1 MDKKNTGGV
10 EPKLSNFTESL
21 TFKTL
26 LPISVLIILL
36 ISLFGFYLSTTT
48 KENSEKFI
56 IESVLIPE
64 FELLAKEKNSEF
76 EKIKNITEY
85 TAKKIEEKILF
96 SKQRSSTDTDEL
108 FNKYISKK
116 PDQSYRSNLDESKGR
131 FQMAAFHNNLNEVDF
146 REKGYFIEAFLYFDP
161 FVEGLMNNVHDSYF
175 TTNDFIWEYGAPDW
189 PLSVPG
195 NETFNQYNWVY
206 EADPEHNPSGQHV
219 WTDMYYDDVQHEWMI
234 SSLMPIF
241 DGKEYVGTLGQDLI
255 LKKIIEITK
264 RSNIGQTGILFFID
278 NLGNIVAHPDTEPL
292 IGKKATND
300 ERLNLK
306 TLPDEP
312 LTKVLTSLP
321 QESGYHFTEEKNRR
335 IVMHFPLK
343 DIKWKMV
350 YVVDEG
356 EFLKIASETN
366 RQYIISFILFAI
378 IVIVLILSIIRIK
391 VTGPIKKLTEITDEI
406 SKDNLDKQIDIKSK
420 DEIGNLADSF
430 RKMTSDLKESRKKLK
445 SYAENLEKQV
455 DDKTKELKQKME
467 ELEKFNKIAVGRELE
482 MINLKKKIK
491 ELEEKTGDK

>member
-1 MDKKNTGGV
+1 
-10 EPKLSNFTESL
+10 
-21 TFKTL
+21 
-26 LPISVLIILL
+26 
-36 ISLFGFYLSTTT
+36 
-48 KENSEKFI
+48 
-56 IESVLIPE
+56 
-64 FELLAKEKNSEF
+64 
-76 EKIKNITEY
+76 
-85 TAKKIEEKILF
+85 
-96 SKQRSSTDTDEL
+96 
-108 FNKYISKK
+108 
-116 PDQSYRSNLDESKGR
+116 
-131 FQMAAFHNNLNEVDF
+131 
-146 REKGYFIEAFLYFDP
+146 
-161 FVEGLMNNVHDSYF
+161 
-175 TTNDFIWEYGAPDW
+175 
-189 PLSVPG
+189 
-195 NETFNQYNWVY
+195 
-206 EADPEHNPSGQHV
+206 
-219 WTDMYYDDVQHEWMI
+219 MI